1 MRRFKWLIVAGVVV
15 VAGVGL
21 LAVPKVS
28 FMLGGAMVN
37 VGYRFQDHLHS
48 YDFEHHEDITPAQ
61 VWEEFSRQNA
71 LASKVREQFPRS
83 TRHPLVAL
91 LVCMDA
97 RIDTNELTGDTR
109 RNYYIV
115 RTAGSVMGVPEEEML
130 ELAVNNG
137 VKVLVLTRHSDCAAE
152 KAAKDPASR
161 EKYPELV
168 KSVDERDERMKEF
181 LARPA
186 IAAKIASG
194 ELLIKELLIDTSTER
209 LEMAKAE

>member
-21 LAVPKVS
+21 IAVPKVS

-194 ELLIKELLIDTSTER
+194 DLLIKELLIDTSTER

>member
-15 VAGVGL
+15 VAGVGF

-194 ELLIKELLIDTSTER
+194 DLLIKELLIDTSTER

>member
-194 ELLIKELLIDTSTER
+194 DLLIKELLIDTSTER

>member
-194 ELLIKELLIDTSTER
+194 DLLIKELLIDTSTER
-209 LEMAKAE
+209 LEVAKAE